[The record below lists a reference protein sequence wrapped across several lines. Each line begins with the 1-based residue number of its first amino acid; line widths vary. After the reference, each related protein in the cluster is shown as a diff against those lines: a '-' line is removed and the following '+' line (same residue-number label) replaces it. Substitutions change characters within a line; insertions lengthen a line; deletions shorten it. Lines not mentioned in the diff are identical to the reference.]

1 MPNNKDAKT
10 TTTTHDLSED
20 FIHLGFIC
28 KQISLLLYDAL
39 EPIYA
44 KYELDFRQ
52 AGILFMGLSASLS
65 QTHIAKLARTDKNTI
80 GVMIDSL
87 QERGLLERK
96 QNPKNRKENLI
107 LLTKKGQNLA
117 LKLQKDIA
125 KAQKEALGIL
135 PQARYSELCEG
146 LSSVYQHLRANPRKI
161 EQNMHIKT

>member
-1 MPNNKDAKT
+1 MPNNKDTQTTKT
-10 TTTTHDLSED
+10 TQNSSED

-52 AGILFMGLSASLS
+52 AGILFMGLSANLS

-135 PQARYSELCEG
+135 PQVRYSELCDE
-146 LSSVYQHLRANPRKI
+146 LASVYQHLRVKSI
-161 EQNMHIKT
+161 QN